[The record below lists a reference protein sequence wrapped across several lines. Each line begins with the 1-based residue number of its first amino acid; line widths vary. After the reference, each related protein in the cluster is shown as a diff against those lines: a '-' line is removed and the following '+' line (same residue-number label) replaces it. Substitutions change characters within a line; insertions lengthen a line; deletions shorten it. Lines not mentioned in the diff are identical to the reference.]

1 MQGAFSDVSVL
12 IICWLLAAIFAV
24 ALRHKI
30 VAWQRFKASF
40 TAYRIVP
47 EALVSVV
54 AGLLVVT
61 ESVTLVALLWLQP
74 LGLLLGGGLLAIYAA
89 AIGINVARGRRQI
102 DCGCGDEPTPVSLI
116 LVARNA
122 VLICLAFTAYT
133 LQPALQEL
141 TLWAA
146 VVALSAAL
154 VAFGIY
160 LAMEQLIANRGRHQ
174 RLWLGVS

>member
-1 MQGAFSDVSVL
+1 MQGSFSDVSVL
-12 IICWLLAAIFAV
+12 VTCWLLAAIFAV

-30 VAWQRFKASF
+30 VAWPRFKASF
-40 TAYRIVP
+40 AAYRIVP
-47 EALVSVV
+47 EALVSMV
-54 AGLLVVT
+54 AGLLVVA

-74 LGLLLGGGLLAIYAA
+74 LGLLLAGGLLAIYAA
-89 AIGINVARGRRQI
+89 AIGINIGRGRRHI

-116 LVARNA
+116 LVGRNA
-122 VLICLAFTAYT
+122 VLIGLALTAYT

-141 TLWAA
+141 SLWAA
-146 VVALSAAL
+146 VVAFVAAL